1 MMRALVVYES
11 MFGNTQAIA
20 EAIAEGLSERIP
32 VEALEVSVAPTRI
45 DDDVAL
51 LIVGGPTH
59 AFGLSR
65 PRTRQDA
72 ARQATQ
78 GLVSRGLGLREW
90 LTSLEGPAGVAA
102 ATFDTR
108 IAKPRLPGSAARA
121 AEKQLRRRGFRL
133 ITPAESFYVEG
144 TLGPLGAGERERSR
158 RWGETLG
165 SRTGDLRH
173 AKR

>member
-11 MFGNTQAIA
+11 MFGNTQVIA
-20 EAIAEGLSERIP
+20 EAIAEGLSERMD
-32 VEALEVSVAPTRI
+32 VEALEVGAAPTRI
-45 DDDVAL
+45 DDVAI
-51 LIVGGPTH
+51 LIIGGPTH

-65 PRTRQDA
+65 PGTRQDA

-121 AEKQLRRRGFRL
+121 AEKQLRRLSCRL
-133 ITPAESFYVEG
+133 LTPAESFYVEG
-144 TLGPLGAGERERSR
+144 TLGPLQAGERERAR
-158 RWGETLG
+158 RWGKTLG
-165 SRTGDLRH
+165 SRIGDLRH